1 MSIHV
6 EKDEKR
12 PRKFP
17 WFSLVI
23 LAATGQIAWAV
34 ENTWFNTFVF
44 DKITKDP
51 RPIAWMVAA
60 SAVTATLTT
69 IFMGTLSDRTRSK
82 WGRRKPFILFGYVLW
97 GLMTALFPMNAMLK
111 TASMAVLGVILT
123 DSLMTFFGS
132 TANDAAFN
140 AWTTD
145 VTPSQ
150 KRGKVEG
157 ILNLCLFVAQIISN
171 VAAGVF
177 IDQFGYFIFFYFLG
191 GLVMIAGLVAGL
203 ALREAPTDQENA
215 PIKSFWTEIGELFS
229 LKTIR
234 ENKQLF
240 ILLILIMVTGIGMQV
255 AFPYLIIYLNH
266 NLGVTKTQY
275 SIIGGVILILSG
287 ALAVPLG
294 LLADKWNKKAI
305 LALAIVVSSVGCF
318 LFGQFRSIPLLAFAG
333 VLWQAFSVA
342 ISIASVAWLKDL
354 LPEQSRGRFL
364 GMRMIFWVALPMLIG
379 PAIGSTLIRRFGIPA
394 TLNGE
399 SGFIPVP
406 VIFAVGAFIS
416 LFALIPWLFLKNQ
429 KRSLTGAIDLGVGR

>member
-1 MSIHV
+1 
-6 EKDEKR
+6 
-12 PRKFP
+12 
-17 WFSLVI
+17 
-23 LAATGQIAWAV
+23 
-34 ENTWFNTFVF
+34 VF

-60 SAVTATLTT
+60 SAIVATLTT

-82 WGRRKPFILFGYVLW
+82 WGKRKPFILFGYLLW
-97 GLMTALFPMNAMLK
+97 GLMTAVFPMNAMLK
-111 TASMAVLGVILT
+111 TASLAVLGVILT

-145 VTPSQ
+145 VTPSD

-191 GLVMIAGLVAGL
+191 GLVMIAGLIAGL
-203 ALREAPTDQENA
+203 ALKDTPTDREKTPTTSYWA
-215 PIKSFWTEIGELFS
+215 EIGELFS

-255 AFPYLIIYLNH
+255 AFPYLIIYLNN
-266 NLGVTKTQY
+266 NLGVSKTQY
-275 SIIGGVILILSG
+275 SIIGGAILILSG

-294 LLADKWNKKAI
+294 LLADKWNKKAM
-305 LALAIVVSSVGCF
+305 LALAIVVSSLGCF
-318 LFGQFRSIPLLAFAG
+318 LFGQFRSIPLLALAG
-333 VLWQAFSVA
+333 VLWQAFYVG

-379 PAIGSTLIRRFGIPA
+379 PTIGSALIRRFGIPA

-406 VIFAVGAFIS
+406 IIFVVGAIIS
-416 LFALIPWLFLKNQ
+416 LFALIPWFFLKNHNHAQ
-429 KRSLTGAIDLGVGR
+429 ANPVNLGADD

>member
-1 MSIHV
+1 MSIRTQKV
-6 EKDEKR
+6 KTSAQ
-12 PRKFP
+12 FP

-44 DKITKDP
+44 DTITKDP

-60 SAVTATLTT
+60 SAVMATLTT

-82 WGRRKPFILFGYVLW
+82 WGRRKPYILLGYLLW
-97 GLMTALFPMNAMLK
+97 GLMTVVFPLNAMLK
-111 TASMAVLGVILT
+111 TASLAVLGVILT

-145 VTPSQ
+145 VTPSA
-150 KRGKVEG
+150 KRGNVEG

-177 IDQFGYFIFFYFLG
+177 IDRFGYFIFFYFLG
-191 GLVMIAGLVAGL
+191 ALVMIAGLVAGL
-203 ALREAPTDQENA
+203 ALKESPTDQDEA
-215 PIKSFWTEIGELFS
+215 PRKPYWTEIKELFS

-275 SIIGGVILILSG
+275 SIIGGVILVLSG

-294 LLADKWNKKAI
+294 LLADKWNKKAM
-305 LALAIVVSSVGCF
+305 LALAIVVSSLGCF
-318 LFGQFRSIPLLAFAG
+318 LFGQFRTIPLLALAG
-333 VLWQAFSVA
+333 VLWQAFYVA

-354 LPEQSRGRFL
+354 LPEESRGRFL

-379 PAIGSTLIRRFGIPA
+379 PAIGSALIRRFGIPV

-406 VIFAVGAFIS
+406 VIFGVGAIIS
-416 LFALIPWLFLKNQ
+416 LFALIPWVFLKNQ
-429 KRSLTGAIDLGVGR
+429 ERPMGNIIDGGVDQ

>member
-1 MSIHV
+1 MSIRRSIE
-6 EKDEKR
+6 EKK
-12 PRKFP
+12 PHKFP
-17 WFSLVI
+17 WFSLVV

-60 SAVTATLTT
+60 SAVMATLTT
-69 IFMGTLSDRTRSK
+69 IFIGTLSDRTRSK
-82 WGRRKPFILFGYVLW
+82 WGKRKPFILFGYLLW
-97 GLMTALFPMNAMLK
+97 GLMTAVFPLNAMLK
-111 TASMAVLGVILT
+111 TASLAVLGVILT

-145 VTPSQ
+145 VTPSD

-157 ILNLCLFVAQIISN
+157 VLNLCLFVAQIISN

-191 GLVMIAGLVAGL
+191 GLVMVAGLIAGL
-203 ALREAPTDQENA
+203 ALKDAPTDREKA
-215 PIKSFWTEIGELFS
+215 PTKSFWSEIGELFS
-229 LKTIR
+229 PKTIR

-240 ILLILIMVTGIGMQV
+240 VLLILIMVTGIGMQV
-255 AFPYLIIYLNH
+255 AFPYLIIYLNN

-275 SIIGGVILILSG
+275 SIIGGAILILSG
-287 ALAVPLG
+287 ALSVPLG
-294 LLADKWNKKAI
+294 LLADKWNKKAM
-305 LALAIVVSSVGCF
+305 LALAIVVSSLGCF
-318 LFGQFRSIPLLAFAG
+318 LFGQFRSIPLLALAG
-333 VLWQAFSVA
+333 VLWQAFYVG

-379 PAIGSTLIRRFGIPA
+379 PAVGSALIRRFGIPA

-406 VIFAVGAFIS
+406 VIFVVGAIIS
-416 LFALIPWLFLKNQ
+416 LFALIPWLFLKNHNQ
-429 KRSLTGAIDLGVGR
+429 SQTNPVNFGADD

>member
-1 MSIHV
+1 MNNSINV
-6 EKDEKR
+6 NVLKKN
-12 PRKFP
+12 KFP
-17 WFSLVI
+17 WFSLVV

-82 WGRRKPFILFGYVLW
+82 WGKRKPFILLGYLLW
-97 GLMTALFPMNAMLK
+97 GLMTAVFPMSAMFK

-145 VTPSQ
+145 VTPSE

-157 ILNLCLFVAQIISN
+157 ILNLCLFIAQIISN
-171 VAAGVF
+171 VAAGIF

-203 ALREAPTDQENA
+203 ALKDAPTDQEFA
-215 PIKSFWTEIGELFS
+215 PKKSFWTEITELFS

-240 ILLILIMVTGIGMQV
+240 ILLVLIMVTGIGMQV

-266 NLGVTKTQY
+266 NLGISKTEY
-275 SIIGGVILILSG
+275 SIIGGAILILSG
-287 ALAVPLG
+287 ALSVPFG
-294 LLADKWNKKAI
+294 ILADKWNKKAM
-305 LALAIVVSSVGCF
+305 LALAIIASSLGCF
-318 LFGQFRSIPLLAFAG
+318 LFGQFRSIPLLAMAG
-333 VLWQAFSVA
+333 VLWQAFYVG

-379 PAIGSTLIRRFGIPA
+379 PAIGSALIRRFGIPT

-406 VIFAVGAFIS
+406 IIFGVGAFVS
-416 LFALIPWLFLKNQ
+416 LFSLIPWFFLQDQNVFTVAEELEL
-429 KRSLTGAIDLGVGR
+429 S

>member
-1 MSIHV
+1 MSIDTQ
-6 EKDEKR
+6 KLKTTG
-12 PRKFP
+12 KFP

-44 DKITKDP
+44 DTITKDP

-60 SAVTATLTT
+60 SAVMATLTT
-69 IFMGTLSDRTRSK
+69 IFIGTLSDRTRSK
-82 WGRRKPFILFGYVLW
+82 WGKRKPYILFGYILW
-97 GLMTALFPMNAMLK
+97 GVMTAVFPLNAMLK
-111 TASMAVLGVILT
+111 TASLAVLGVILT
-123 DSLMTFFGS
+123 DSMMTFFGS
-132 TANDAAFN
+132 SANDAAFN

-145 VTPSQ
+145 VTPSE

-171 VAAGVF
+171 VAAGIF

-191 GLVMIAGLVAGL
+191 GLVMLAGLVASL
-203 ALREAPTDQENA
+203 ALKEAPSDQEAA
-215 PIKSFWTEIGELFS
+215 PKNSYWSEIVELFS
-229 LKTIR
+229 PKTIR

-275 SIIGGVILILSG
+275 SIIGGAILILSG
-287 ALAVPLG
+287 ALSIPLG
-294 LLADKWNKKAI
+294 LLADGWNKRAM
-305 LALAIVVSSVGCF
+305 LALAIVVSSLGCF

-333 VLWQAFSVA
+333 VLWQAFYVA

-379 PAIGSTLIRRFGIPA
+379 PAIGSALIRRFGIPA

-406 VIFAVGAFIS
+406 IIFGVGALIS
-416 LFALIPWLFLKNQ
+416 LFALIPWIFLRQ
-429 KRSLTGAIDLGVGR
+429 EEPSMATAAELEAGE

>member
-1 MSIHV
+1 MSIDSKKV
-6 EKDEKR
+6 KTSG
-12 PRKFP
+12 KFP

-44 DKITKDP
+44 DSITKDP

-60 SAVTATLTT
+60 SALVATLTT
-69 IFMGTLSDRTRSK
+69 IFIGTLSDRTRSK
-82 WGRRKPFILFGYVLW
+82 WGKRKPYILFGYILW
-97 GLMTALFPMNAMLK
+97 GLMTAVFPLNAMLK
-111 TASMAVLGVILT
+111 TTSLAILGVILT
-123 DSLMTFFGS
+123 DSMMTFFGS
-132 TANDAAFN
+132 SANDAAFN

-145 VTPSQ
+145 VTPSE
-150 KRGKVEG
+150 KRGRVEG

-171 VAAGVF
+171 VAAGLF
-177 IDQFGYFIFFYFLG
+177 IDRFGYFIFFYFLG
-191 GLVMIAGLVAGL
+191 GLVMLAGLVAGL
-203 ALREAPTDQENA
+203 ALKEAPSDQDET
-215 PIKSFWTEIGELFS
+215 PKRSYWSEIVELFS

-275 SIIGGVILILSG
+275 SIIGGAILILSG
-287 ALAVPLG
+287 ALSVPLG
-294 LLADKWNKKAI
+294 LLADRWNKKAM
-305 LALAIVVSSVGCF
+305 LALAIVVSSLGCF
-318 LFGQFRSIPLLAFAG
+318 LFGQFRSIPLLALAG
-333 VLWQAFSVA
+333 VLWQAFYVA

-379 PAIGSTLIRRFGIPA
+379 PAIGSALIRFFGIPA

-406 VIFAVGAFIS
+406 IIFGVGALIS
-416 LFALIPWLFLKNQ
+416 LFALIPWIFLRQ
-429 KRSLTGAIDLGVGR
+429 EESTLETAVEVGDGE

>member
-1 MSIHV
+1 MSIDSKKV
-6 EKDEKR
+6 KTSG
-12 PRKFP
+12 KFP

-44 DKITKDP
+44 DSITKDP

-60 SAVTATLTT
+60 SAVVATLTT
-69 IFMGTLSDRTRSK
+69 IFIGTLSDRTRSK
-82 WGRRKPFILFGYVLW
+82 WGKRKPFILFGYILW
-97 GLMTALFPMNAMLK
+97 GVMTAVFPLNATLK
-111 TASMAVLGVILT
+111 TASLAVLGVILT
-123 DSLMTFFGS
+123 DSMMTFFGS
-132 TANDAAFN
+132 SANDAAFN

-145 VTPSQ
+145 VTPSE
-150 KRGKVEG
+150 KRGRVEG

-171 VAAGVF
+171 VAAGLF
-177 IDQFGYFIFFYFLG
+177 IDRFGYFIFFYFLG
-191 GLVMIAGLVAGL
+191 GLVMLAGLVAGL
-203 ALREAPTDQENA
+203 ALKEAPSDQEEM
-215 PIKSFWTEIGELFS
+215 PKKSYWSEITELFS

-240 ILLILIMVTGIGMQV
+240 ILLILIMVTGIGFQV

-275 SIIGGVILILSG
+275 SIIGGAILILSG
-287 ALAVPLG
+287 ALSVPLG
-294 LLADKWNKKAI
+294 LLADRWNKKAM
-305 LALAIVVSSVGCF
+305 LALAIVVSSLGCF
-318 LFGQFRSIPLLAFAG
+318 LFGQFRSIPLLALAG
-333 VLWQAFSVA
+333 VLWQAFYVA

-379 PAIGSTLIRRFGIPA
+379 PAIGSALIRRFGIPA

-406 VIFAVGAFIS
+406 IIFGVGALIS
-416 LFALIPWLFLKNQ
+416 LFALIPWIFLRQ
-429 KRSLTGAIDLGVGR
+429 EESALETAVEVGDGE

>member
-1 MSIHV
+1 
-6 EKDEKR
+6 
-12 PRKFP
+12 
-17 WFSLVI
+17 
-23 LAATGQIAWAV
+23 
-34 ENTWFNTFVF
+34 
-44 DKITKDP
+44 
-51 RPIAWMVAA
+51 
-60 SAVTATLTT
+60 VTATLTT

-429 KRSLTGAIDLGVGR
+429 KRSLTGAIDQGVGR

>member
-1 MSIHV
+1 MSIDTQ
-6 EKDEKR
+6 KLKTTG
-12 PRKFP
+12 KFP

-44 DKITKDP
+44 DTITKDP

-60 SAVTATLTT
+60 SAVMATLTT
-69 IFMGTLSDRTRSK
+69 IFIGTLSDRTRSK
-82 WGRRKPFILFGYVLW
+82 WGKRKPYILFGYILW
-97 GLMTALFPMNAMLK
+97 GVMTAVFPLNAMLK
-111 TASMAVLGVILT
+111 TASLAVLGVILT
-123 DSLMTFFGS
+123 DSMMTFFGS
-132 TANDAAFN
+132 SANDAAFN

-145 VTPSQ
+145 VTPSE

-171 VAAGVF
+171 VAAGIF

-191 GLVMIAGLVAGL
+191 GLVMLAGLVASL
-203 ALREAPTDQENA
+203 ALKEAPSDQEAA
-215 PIKSFWTEIGELFS
+215 PKNSYWSEIVELFS
-229 LKTIR
+229 PKTIR

-275 SIIGGVILILSG
+275 SIIGGAILILSG
-287 ALAVPLG
+287 ALSIPLG
-294 LLADKWNKKAI
+294 LLADKWNKRAM
-305 LALAIVVSSVGCF
+305 LALAIVVSSLGCF

-333 VLWQAFSVA
+333 VLWQGFYVA

-379 PAIGSTLIRRFGIPA
+379 PAIGSALIRRFGIPA

-406 VIFAVGAFIS
+406 IIFGVGALIS
-416 LFALIPWLFLKNQ
+416 LFALIPWIFLRQ
-429 KRSLTGAIDLGVGR
+429 EEPSMGTAAELEAGE

>member
-1 MSIHV
+1 MSIQV
-6 EKDEKR
+6 KIKEIKTS
-12 PRKFP
+12 KFT
-17 WFSLVI
+17 WFSLVV

-60 SAVTATLTT
+60 SAMTATLTT

-82 WGRRKPFILFGYVLW
+82 WGKRKPFILFGYLLW
-97 GLMTALFPMNAMLK
+97 GLMTAVFPMNAMLK
-111 TASMAVLGVILT
+111 TASLAVLGVILT

-145 VTPSQ
+145 VTPSEE
-150 KRGKVEG
+150 RGKVEG

-191 GLVMIAGLVAGL
+191 GLVMIAGLIAGL
-203 ALREAPTDQENA
+203 ALKDVPSDHEKAPT
-215 PIKSFWTEIGELFS
+215 KSFWTEISELFS
-229 LKTIR
+229 PKTIR

-255 AFPYLIIYLNH
+255 AFPYLIIYLNN

-275 SIIGGVILILSG
+275 SIIGGAILIISG
-287 ALAVPLG
+287 ALSVPLG
-294 LLADKWNKKAI
+294 LLADRWNKKAM
-305 LALAIVVSSVGCF
+305 LALAIVISSLGCF
-318 LFGQFRSIPLLAFAG
+318 LFGQFRSIPLLALAG
-333 VLWQAFSVA
+333 VLWQAFYVG

-379 PAIGSTLIRRFGIPA
+379 PAIGSALIRRFGIPA

-406 VIFAVGAFIS
+406 VIFVVGAVIS

-429 KRSLTGAIDLGVGR
+429 KRTSIDPVDLGADE

>member
-1 MSIHV
+1 MSIDTQ
-6 EKDEKR
+6 KLKTTG
-12 PRKFP
+12 KFP

-44 DKITKDP
+44 DTITKDP

-60 SAVTATLTT
+60 SAVMATLTT
-69 IFMGTLSDRTRSK
+69 IFIGTLSDRTRSK
-82 WGRRKPFILFGYVLW
+82 WGKRKPYILFGYILW
-97 GLMTALFPMNAMLK
+97 GVMTAVFPLNAMLK
-111 TASMAVLGVILT
+111 TASLAVLGVILT
-123 DSLMTFFGS
+123 DSMMTFFGS
-132 TANDAAFN
+132 SANDAAFN

-145 VTPSQ
+145 VTPSE

-203 ALREAPTDQENA
+203 ALKEAPSDQEAA
-215 PIKSFWTEIGELFS
+215 PKNSYWSEIVELFS

-234 ENKQLF
+234 DNKQLF

-275 SIIGGVILILSG
+275 SIIGGAILILSG
-287 ALAVPLG
+287 ALSIPLG
-294 LLADKWNKKAI
+294 LLADRWNKRAM
-305 LALAIVVSSVGCF
+305 LALAIVVSSLGCF

-333 VLWQAFSVA
+333 VLWQAFYVA

-379 PAIGSTLIRRFGIPA
+379 PAIGSALIRRFGIPA

-406 VIFAVGAFIS
+406 IIFGVGALIS
-416 LFALIPWLFLKNQ
+416 LFALIPWIFLRQ
-429 KRSLTGAIDLGVGR
+429 EEPSMGTAAELEAGE

>member
-1 MSIHV
+1 MSIQSKI
-6 EKDEKR
+6 EGKKTS
-12 PRKFP
+12 KFP
-17 WFSLVI
+17 WFSLVV

-60 SAVTATLTT
+60 SAVIATLTT

-82 WGRRKPFILFGYVLW
+82 WGKRKPFILFGYLLW
-97 GLMTALFPMNAMLK
+97 GLMTAVFPLNAMLK
-111 TASMAVLGVILT
+111 TASLAVLGVILT

-145 VTPSQ
+145 VTPSD

-191 GLVMIAGLVAGL
+191 GLVMIAGLIAGL
-203 ALREAPTDQENA
+203 ALKDAPTDDEKA
-215 PIKSFWTEIGELFS
+215 PEKSYWTEIGELFS
-229 LKTIR
+229 PKTIR

-240 ILLILIMVTGIGMQV
+240 VLLILIMVTGIGMQV
-255 AFPYLIIYLNH
+255 AFPYLIIYLNN

-275 SIIGGVILILSG
+275 SIIGGAILILSG
-287 ALAVPLG
+287 ALSVPLG
-294 LLADKWNKKAI
+294 LLADKWNKKAM
-305 LALAIVVSSVGCF
+305 LALAIVVSSLGCF
-318 LFGQFRSIPLLAFAG
+318 LFGQFRSIPLLALAG
-333 VLWQAFSVA
+333 VLWQAFYVG
-342 ISIASVAWLKDL
+342 ILIALVAWLKDL

-379 PAIGSTLIRRFGIPA
+379 PAIGSALIRRFGIPT

-406 VIFAVGAFIS
+406 VIFVVGAIIS

-429 KRSLTGAIDLGVGR
+429 RQHVERRC

>member
-1 MSIHV
+1 MSTQTQ
-6 EKDEKR
+6 EAFTS
-12 PRKFP
+12 RKFP
-17 WFSLVI
+17 WFSLVV

-44 DKITKDP
+44 DTITKDP

-60 SAVTATLTT
+60 SAVMATLTT
-69 IFMGTLSDRTRSK
+69 IFIGTLSDRTRSK
-82 WGRRKPFILFGYVLW
+82 WGKRKPYILLGYILW
-97 GLMTALFPMNAMLK
+97 GLMTAIFPLNAMLK
-111 TASMAVLGVILT
+111 TTSLAVLGVILT

-132 TANDAAFN
+132 SANDAAFN

-145 VTPSQ
+145 VTPSD

-191 GLVMIAGLVAGL
+191 GLVMLAGLVAGM
-203 ALREAPTDQENA
+203 ALKEQPSDLDPTSEKTYWSE
-215 PIKSFWTEIGELFS
+215 IKELFS
-229 LKTIR
+229 LNTIR
-234 ENKQLF
+234 DNKQLF

-266 NLGVTKTQY
+266 NLGVTKTEY
-275 SIIGGVILILSG
+275 SIIGGAILVLSG
-287 ALAVPLG
+287 ALSIPLG
-294 LLADKWNKKAI
+294 LLADKWNKKAM
-305 LALAIVVSSVGCF
+305 LALAIVVSSLGCF
-318 LFGQFRSIPLLAFAG
+318 LFGQVRSIPLLAFAG
-333 VLWQAFSVA
+333 VLWQAFYVA

-364 GMRMIFWVALPMLIG
+364 GIRMIFWVAIPMLVG
-379 PAIGSTLIRRFGIPA
+379 PAIGSALIRRFGIPA

-399 SGFIPVP
+399 SGFIPVSI
-406 VIFAVGAFIS
+406 IFGVGAILS
-416 LFALIPWLFLKNQ
+416 LFALIPWIFLKDHEGS
-429 KRSLTGAIDLGVGR
+429 KVKVIEAGVGE

>member
-203 ALREAPTDQENA
+203 ALREAPTDQEKA

>member
-429 KRSLTGAIDLGVGR
+429 KRALPGAVDLGVGR